1 MAYIERMR
9 GYQQAFRERHG
20 RDPTAAEIARGL
32 HVDVARPDT
41 IRKAIEA
48 AGPEPKEA
56 IGCTYKLKD
65 RKEDHRRCVQALQ
78 QLQS

>member
-1 MAYIERMR
+1 MAYIERLH
-9 GYQQAFRERHG
+9 GYQSHFRRKHG
-20 RDPTAAEIARGL
+20 REPTAAEIARGL
-32 HVDVARPDT
+32 GVEVARPDT

-48 AGPEPKEA
+48 IGPEPSKA

-65 RKEDHRRCVQALQ
+65 RKEDYRRCVRTLQ